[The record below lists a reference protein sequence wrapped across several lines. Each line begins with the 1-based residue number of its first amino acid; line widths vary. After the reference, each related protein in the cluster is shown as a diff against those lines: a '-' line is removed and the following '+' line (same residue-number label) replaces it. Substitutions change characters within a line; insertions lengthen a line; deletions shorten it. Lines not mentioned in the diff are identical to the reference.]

1 MEHKEGNLLHGFRTR
16 GLYKKAGF
24 AFGRSQVRIFILP
37 EVITLQQP
45 LEAREQIFE
54 RGFDLG
60 CDARHTVDQ
69 KRVQLDGNP
78 VAVARARQ
86 RRSGRA
92 RAKELIGEEGQES
105 PS

>member
-16 GLYKKAGF
+16 GLHKKAGF
-24 AFGRSQVRIFILP
+24 AFGRSQVRIII
-37 EVITLQQP
+37 ITLQQP

-78 VAVARARQ
+78 VAVARVRQ